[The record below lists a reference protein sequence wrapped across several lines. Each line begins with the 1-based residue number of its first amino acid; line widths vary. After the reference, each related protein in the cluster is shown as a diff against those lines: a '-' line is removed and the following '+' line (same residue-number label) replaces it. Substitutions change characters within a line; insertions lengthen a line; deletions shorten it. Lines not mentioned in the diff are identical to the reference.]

1 MDRGWDPHRNL
12 VRIAS
17 SKSEGGVGIRI
28 AKNREEECGFRRGGR
43 SFSRSGRAFSSAR
56 EAAGGIPE
64 AGWFE
69 QLDEEAHSHATVLL
83 PESGLRL

>member
-1 MDRGWDPHRNL
+1 MGSASESGQDRELEERGRGRDPNRK
-12 VRIAS
+12 
-17 SKSEGGVGIRI
+17 KSRGGVRLSAGWPFIQ
-28 AKNREEECGFRRGGR
+28 
-43 SFSRSGRAFSSAR
+43 SFWAR